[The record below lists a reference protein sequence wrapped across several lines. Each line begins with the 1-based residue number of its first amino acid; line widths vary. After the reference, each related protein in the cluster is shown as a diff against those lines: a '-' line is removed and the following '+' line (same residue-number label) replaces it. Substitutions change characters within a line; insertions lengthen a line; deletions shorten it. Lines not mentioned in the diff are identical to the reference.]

1 MMLSPVLDRENGDWV
16 FLSWQLSLSCVMGVL
31 AYMVFVWQGSARWG
45 IAAALLIVL
54 LVWLIG
60 EAMMLKY
67 ISALPQE
74 KDQVEEAEKVSKS
87 WIFLRKKYRT
97 LDEDLYESRRSRR
110 IRRSTQS
117 GQSRQSEQSGQT
129 GNTEDK
135 EAESTSETL
144 LDSPDTEEA
153 SPETEEPSVDDSVE
167 TTVIPMSEMQAY
179 LRRLQDESP
188 QGISR

>member
-31 AYMVFVWQGSARWG
+31 AYMAFVWQGSARWG
-45 IAAALLIVL
+45 ITAALLIAL

-74 KDQVEEAEKVSKS
+74 KGQAEEAEKVSQS
-87 WIFLRKKYRT
+87 WIFLRKKYHT
-97 LDEDLYESRRSRR
+97 LDEDPHESRRSRR
-110 IRRSTQS
+110 IRRSTQRGRG
-117 GQSRQSEQSGQT
+117 GQSTQT
-129 GNTEDK
+129 ESAADK
-135 EAESTSETL
+135 EAESTSEIL
-144 LDSPDTEEA
+144 LDSPETEEA
-153 SPETEEPSVDDSVE
+153 SPKTEEPSVDDSIE

-179 LRRLQDESP
+179 LRRLQDENPS
-188 QGISR
+188 GY